1 MLGWLKRAPRTES
14 LDAAGIDA
22 ALAQSRQ
29 LQEAGDVDGAAALV
43 DAVLAGHP
51 RHARALTRLGTLRF
65 IQGRLDDAQSLY
77 GAALALEPQNA
88 DLHFNLA
95 LVHGGRGDA
104 GRSIAGYRAALA
116 LKPDF
121 HEAHFNLATVLH
133 EIDDL
138 EAAIA
143 SYEAAEKCTPGR
155 REVLIGMGLARLELD
170 QLDAAITCFD
180 RILAMDPHYP
190 EAHLYKAMA
199 QLKRGE
205 YAEGWDNY
213 DHRFD
218 TEEIRGARRDYPG
231 PRWRG
236 EALQGHTILL
246 IAEQGFGDT
255 IQFIRFAPL
264 LVERGA
270 RVIVEAPAPLA
281 TLLGSM
287 PGIRIVVA
295 GAALPP
301 YDFHSY
307 LMSLPRFLARNLG
320 AIPAVIPYLQ
330 PTPTKMAAWRE
341 RLAADS
347 GFKVG
352 LVWAG
357 DPHKEH
363 PSGYRADRRR
373 SSSLGQLAR
382 LGEVA
387 GVSWYS
393 VQKGAAAAQAHAA
406 DAPFEL
412 VDTGPELHDFD
423 DTAALLQALDL
434 VVTVDTAVAHLAG
447 ALGRPVW
454 VMLRYDCCWRWLKE
468 RNDSPWYPTA
478 RLYRQPRRFDW
489 AAVAADVVRDL
500 APLAA
505 GQTASV
511 Q

>member
-1 MLGWLKRAPRTES
+1 MLGWLKRAPRTQS
-14 LDAAGIDA
+14 LDTPGIDEV
-22 ALAQSRQ
+22 LTRSRR

-43 DAVLAGHP
+43 DTVLAGHP

-77 GAALALEPQNA
+77 GAALELEPANA

-104 GRSIAGYRAALA
+104 GRSIASYRTALA

-133 EIDDL
+133 EIDEL
-138 EAAIA
+138 EPALA
-143 SYEAAEKCTPGR
+143 SYEAAERCTPGR

-170 QLDAAITCFD
+170 QLDPAIACFD
-180 RILAMDPHYP
+180 RILAKDPDYP

-231 PRWRG
+231 PRWLG
-236 EALQGHTILL
+236 EDLHGRTILL

-281 TLLGSM
+281 TLLRSM
-287 PGIRIVVA
+287 VGIEIVIA
-295 GAALPP
+295 GAALPAC
-301 YDFHSY
+301 DFHSY
-307 LMSLPRFLARNLG
+307 LMSLPRFLSRSLG
-320 AIPAVIPYLQ
+320 AIPAAIPYLQ
-330 PTPTKMAAWRE
+330 PTPAKVARWRE
-341 RLAADS
+341 RLAGDP

-373 SSSLGQLAR
+373 SSSLEQLAR
-382 LGEVA
+382 FGEVA

-406 DAPFEL
+406 DVPFVL

-423 DTAALLQALDL
+423 DTAALLQSLDL

-454 VMLRYDCCWRWLKE
+454 VMLRYDCCWRWLKD

-478 RLYRQPRRFDW
+478 RLFRQPHRFDW

-500 APLAA
+500 APLAVA
-505 GQTASV
+505 QTTSV
-511 Q
+511 R